1 MTLHPLL
8 QASPV
13 IQVHAAAAVA
23 ALVLGAL
30 QFGLRRGGRRHRL
43 MGKFWVGLIALVA
56 LSSFGISGLR
66 QVGPFSWIH
75 GLSVFTLGGLVL
87 AVAFARQGRIVAHRR
102 AMIGLYLGALVITG
116 LFTLLP
122 GRIMGHVVFGTGIT
136 AGPGPAA
143 SR

>member
-1 MTLHPLL
+1 MTLQPFL

-13 IQVHAAAAVA
+13 IQAHVAAALA

-30 QFGLRRGGRRHRL
+30 QFGLRRGGGRHRL
-43 MGKFWVGLIALVA
+43 MGRLWVGLMAVVA

-75 GLSVFTLGGLVL
+75 LLSVLTLAGLVR
-87 AVAFARQGRIVAHRR
+87 AVLYARQGNIRAHRW

-122 GRIMGHVVFGTGIT
+122 GRIMGHVVFG
-136 AGPGPAA
+136 
-143 SR
+143 

>member
-1 MTLHPLL
+1 MTLQPLL

-13 IQVHAAAAVA
+13 IQVHAAAAIA

-30 QFGLRRGGRRHRL
+30 QFGLPRGFGRHRL
-43 MGKFWVGLIALVA
+43 MGRLWVGLMALVA

-75 GLSVFTLGGLVL
+75 GLSVFTLGALVL
-87 AVAFARQGRIVAHRR
+87 AVAYARRRRLAAHRW
-102 AMIGLYLGALVITG
+102 AMIGLYLGALVVTG

-122 GRIMGHVVFGTGIT
+122 GRIMGHVVFG
-136 AGPGPAA
+136 
-143 SR
+143 

>member
-1 MTLHPLL
+1 MTLQPLL

-13 IQVHAAAAVA
+13 IQVHAAAAIA

-43 MGKFWVGLIALVA
+43 MGRVWVGLMALVA
-56 LSSFGISGLR
+56 FSSFGISGLR

-75 GLSVFTLGGLVL
+75 GLSVFTLAALAL
-87 AVAFARQGRIVAHRR
+87 AVVLARQGRFTAHRR

-122 GRIMGHVVFGTGIT
+122 GRIMGHAVFG
-136 AGPGPAA
+136 
-143 SR
+143 

>member
-13 IQVHAAAAVA
+13 IQVHAAAALA

-30 QFGLRRGGRRHRL
+30 QLGLRRGGRRHRL
-43 MGKFWVGLIALVA
+43 MGRLWVGLLAVVA

-75 GLSVFTLGGLVL
+75 LLSVFTLAALVR
-87 AVAFARQGRIVAHRR
+87 AVLYARRGTIAAHRWT
-102 AMIGLYLGALVITG
+102 MIGLYLGALMITG

-122 GRIMGHVVFGTGIT
+122 GRIMGHVVFG
-136 AGPGPAA
+136 
-143 SR
+143 